1 MMAPPFIGR
10 IYYTPSGCPASP
22 GLSPSPDYAIFL
34 LRFFEGGFT
43 LSLVRAHFLVK
54 GFVQGVGFRYFVLRQ
69 AAALQLNGWVRNRYN
84 GSVEGVVE
92 GPEAEVKE
100 FLDRCRRGPAWA
112 EVKEV
117 KVQYEE
123 PRGETTFRIRSSV

>member
-1 MMAPPFIGR
+1 M
-10 IYYTPSGCPASP
+10 
-22 GLSPSPDYAIFL
+22 
-34 LRFFEGGFT
+34 
-43 LSLVRAHFLVK
+43 SLVRAHFLVK